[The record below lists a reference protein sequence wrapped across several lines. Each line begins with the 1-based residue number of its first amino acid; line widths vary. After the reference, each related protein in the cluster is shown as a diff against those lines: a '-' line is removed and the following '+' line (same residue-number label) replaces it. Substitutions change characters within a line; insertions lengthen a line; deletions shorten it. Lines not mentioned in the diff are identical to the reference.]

1 MRALIISSVLLA
13 VAVIFVFSSSAWLS
27 GFFSR
32 LSDAANA
39 LPDIDSPDL
48 PVKSKQAAEMWK
60 NGKFTVLL
68 FFDKEETDNIDS
80 SFDRLAGAGK
90 NKDEK
95 EYTAAKQQLRYEIK
109 RMKDMLDIRF
119 ENIF

>member
-1 MRALIISSVLLA
+1 MRALIISAVLLA
-13 VAVIFVFSSSAWLS
+13 VVMIFVFSSSAWLS
-27 GFFSR
+27 GFFSK
-32 LSDAANA
+32 LLDTVND
-39 LPDIDSPDL
+39 LPDVNSPYTSD
-48 PVKSKQAAEMWK
+48 KSAHAAEKWK
-60 NGKFTVLL
+60 TGKFAVLL

-80 SFDRLAGAGK
+80 SLDRLLNAEK

-95 EYTAAKQQLRYEIK
+95 EYTAAADELRFEIK

>member
-13 VAVIFVFSSSAWLS
+13 VVVIFVFSSSAWLS

-32 LSDAANA
+32 LLYMAND
-39 LPDIDSPDL
+39 LPDINSPHTAK
-48 PVKSKQAAEMWK
+48 KSAKTANEWK
-60 NGKFTVLL
+60 NGKFAVLL
-68 FFDKEETDNIDS
+68 FFDKEETDNIDAS
-80 SFDRLAGAGK
+80 LNRLLYAEE
-90 NKDEK
+90 NSDEK
-95 EYTAAKQQLRYEIK
+95 EYTAAVEELRFEIK

>member
-1 MRALIISSVLLA
+1 MRALIISAVLFA
-13 VAVIFVFSSSAWLS
+13 VVVIFVFSSSAWLS

-32 LSDAANA
+32 LLYEAEGLA
-39 LPDIDSPDL
+39 DIDSPDASA
-48 PVKSKQAAEMWK
+48 KADKTADEWK
-60 NGKFTVLL
+60 KGKFAVLL
-68 FFDKEETDNIDS
+68 FFDKEETDNIDAS
-80 SFDRLAGAGK
+80 LDKLINAAK

-95 EYTAAKQQLRYEIK
+95 EYTAAKIQLRYEIK

>member
-1 MRALIISSVLLA
+1 MRALIISAVLFA
-13 VAVIFVFSSSAWLS
+13 VVVIFVFSSSAWLS

-32 LSDAANA
+32 LLYEAEGLA
-39 LPDIDSPDL
+39 DIDSPDVSVL
-48 PVKSKQAAEMWK
+48 ADKTADEWK
-60 NGKFTVLL
+60 KGKFAVLL

-80 SFDRLAGAGK
+80 SLDKLTNAAK

-95 EYTAAKQQLRYEIK
+95 EYTAAKIQLRYEIK

>member
-1 MRALIISSVLLA
+1 MRALIISAVLFA
-13 VAVIFVFSSSAWLS
+13 VVVIFVFSSSAWLS

-32 LSDAANA
+32 LLYEAEGLA
-39 LPDIDSPDL
+39 DIDSPDAS
-48 PVKSKQAAEMWK
+48 VKADITADEWK
-60 NGKFTVLL
+60 KGKFAVLL
-68 FFDKEETDNIDS
+68 FFDKEETDNIDAS
-80 SFDRLAGAGK
+80 LDKLINAAK

-95 EYTAAKQQLRYEIK
+95 EYTAAKIQLRYEIK

>member
-1 MRALIISSVLLA
+1 MRALIISAALFA
-13 VAVIFVFSSSAWLS
+13 VVVIFVFSSSAWLS

-32 LSDAANA
+32 LLYEAEGLA
-39 LPDIDSPDL
+39 DIDSPDAS
-48 PVKSKQAAEMWK
+48 VKADKTADEWK
-60 NGKFTVLL
+60 KGKFAVLL
-68 FFDKEETDNIDS
+68 FFDKEETDNIDAS
-80 SFDRLAGAGK
+80 IDKLINAAK

-95 EYTAAKQQLRYEIK
+95 EYTAAKIQLRYEIK

>member
-1 MRALIISSVLLA
+1 MRALIISAVLFA
-13 VAVIFVFSSSAWLS
+13 VVVIFVFSSSAWLS

-32 LSDAANA
+32 LLYEAEGLA
-39 LPDIDSPDL
+39 DIDSPDVSVL
-48 PVKSKQAAEMWK
+48 ADKTADEWK
-60 NGKFTVLL
+60 KGKFAVLL
-68 FFDKEETDNIDS
+68 FFDKEETDNIDAS
-80 SFDRLAGAGK
+80 LDKLINAAK

-95 EYTAAKQQLRYEIK
+95 EYTAAKIQLRYEIK

>member
-1 MRALIISSVLLA
+1 MRALIISAALFA
-13 VAVIFVFSSSAWLS
+13 VVVIFVFSSSAWLS

-32 LSDAANA
+32 LLYEAEG

-48 PVKSKQAAEMWK
+48 YERSNKTADEWK
-60 NGKFTVLL
+60 TGKFAVLL
-68 FFDKEETDNIDS
+68 FFDKEETDNIDAS
-80 SFDRLAGAGK
+80 LDKLTNAAK

-95 EYTAAKQQLRYEIK
+95 EYTAAKIQLRYEIK